1 MQSLSMTP
9 NACGNKDA
17 RTPQQTSV
25 LIIYTGGTI
34 GMQPGSDGSLQPCKG
49 FLTDMIPKM
58 DELSRPGMPRA
69 TGQQAQQQQQQQ
81 QQQSFSICMRQTLT
95 HRISVME
102 FDELLDSS
110 DMCANHAS
118 TSALL

>member
-9 NACGNKDA
+9 SVCGNKEA
-17 RTPQQTSV
+17 LAQQTSV

-58 DELSRPGMPRA
+58 DELIRPGMPRA
-69 TGQQAQQQQQQQ
+69 TGERAQQQ
-81 QQQSFSICMRQTLT
+81 
-95 HRISVME
+95 
-102 FDELLDSS
+102 
-110 DMCANHAS
+110 
-118 TSALL
+118 